1 MLRNQEKFRQI
12 LLQQTKQWYKQIKNA
27 VKANEATKK
36 KIQANYTK
44 NVNTKIVDLDAD
56 YKTGTISAQTYI
68 TKLKQINKQY
78 RLNSDQARK
87 IKLNISAA
95 TKQIAAQNTKLNKSI
110 QTSTDKYF
118 KQVDA
123 INKKNR
129 EIA

>member
-1 MLRNQEKFRQI
+1 M
-12 LLQQTKQWYKQIKNA
+12 LQQTKQWYKQIKNA

-123 INKKNR
+123 INKKNER
-129 EIA
+129 